1 LYTKRKDIKVKKIMD
16 NLFWIVLVLL
26 GIYVLYS
33 KGLIMA
39 NFESVSAKVAYEMI
53 ENDDESNLTILD
65 VRTPDEFKGDGY
77 IAGAKLIP
85 VDQLAKNLNMLDKSK
100 KVLVYCRSGSRSVY
114 ASRVL
119 VSNGFVPLNL
129 SGGINAW
136 KSEKLPIKTKK

>member
-1 LYTKRKDIKVKKIMD
+1 MD

-39 NFESVSAKVAYEMI
+39 NFESVSAKVAYKMI
-53 ENDDESNLTILD
+53 EKDDSNLTILD
-65 VRTPDEFKGDGY
+65 VRTPEEFKGDGY
-77 IAGAKLIP
+77 ITGAKLIP

-100 KVLVYCRSGSRSVY
+100 QVLVYCRSGSRSVY

-136 KSEKLPIKTKK
+136 KSEKLPIKLKK

>member
-1 LYTKRKDIKVKKIMD
+1 MD
-16 NLFWIVLVLL
+16 NLFWVVLVFL

-33 KGLIMA
+33 KGFIMA

-53 ENDDESNLTILD
+53 ENNDDNLTILD
-65 VRTPDEFKGDGY
+65 VRTPEEFKKDGRL
-77 IAGAKLIP
+77 AGAKLIP
-85 VDQLAKNLNMLDKSK
+85 VDQLSKNLNMIDKSK

-119 VSNGFVPLNL
+119 VSNGFTPLNM

-136 KSEKLPIKTKK
+136 KAEKLPLE